1 MSDRRSSDV
10 SIVIPT
16 WNGRHLLERSLPSV
30 VEAARAYR
38 GETAARVEVVVVD
51 DGSVDGTPEWV
62 GANMPTFVEVVVKP
76 GPEGFAP
83 TANVGFRRARFPVI
97 VLLNNDVAVE
107 RDVLFHLVPHFSDP
121 DVFAVTC
128 RALDP
133 GTRRLASGGKLGRF
147 RRGFWRV
154 HDDYDI
160 ALDVLGREALLPVS
174 GAFGVWPSVLASGGF
189 SAFDAEKVRELGGF
203 DERLRPFYWEDVDLS
218 LRAWRRGWQI
228 RYEPRAVVYH
238 QASRTIAPRFSRSFI
253 RRASERNRLLVHWK
267 NLDEWDW
274 VLEHVLIVV
283 LLALTAP
290 LRWDWAFG
298 AALVDALRELPGVWR
313 ARRRE
318 RAARR
323 RRGREIERVFRGFGL
338 RGGRV

>member
-1 MSDRRSSDV
+1 MSDRPYPDV

-16 WNGRHLLERSLPSV
+16 WNGRHLLEQFLPSV
-30 VEAARAYR
+30 VEAAYAYQR
-38 GETAARVEVVVVD
+38 EMEARVEIVIVD
-51 DGSVDGTPEWV
+51 DGSEDGTSEWV
-62 GANMPTFVEVVVKP
+62 KANAPSCVEVLVKC

-97 VLLNNDVAVE
+97 FLLNNDVAVE
-107 RDVLFHLVPHFSDP
+107 RDVLFYLVPHFSDP

-133 GTRRLASGGKLGRF
+133 RTRRLASGGKLGRF

-154 HDDYDI
+154 HEDYD
-160 ALDVLGREALLPVS
+160 VTPEGER
-174 GAFGVWPSVLASGGF
+174 GAAGCSAEPFETWLSLLASGGF
-189 SAFDAEKVRELGGF
+189 SAFDAEKVHELGGF

-238 QASRTIAPRFSRSFI
+238 EASRTIGPRFSRSFI

-274 VLEHVLIVV
+274 WLEHAMVV
-283 LLALTAP
+283 TLLTLTIP

-298 AALVDALRELPGVWR
+298 AALVGALRELPGVWR
-313 ARRRE
+313 DRRRE
-318 RAARR
+318 QSARR
-323 RRGREIERVFRGFGL
+323 WRGRELERLFRMFD
-338 RGGRV
+338 RSIRSS

>member
-1 MSDRRSSDV
+1 MSERGAPDV

-16 WNGRHLLERSLPSV
+16 WNGRHLLEQFLPSV
-30 VEAARAYR
+30 VEAARAYQWER
-38 GETAARVEVVVVD
+38 EARVEIVIVD
-51 DGSVDGTPEWV
+51 DGSTDGTPEWI
-62 GANMPTFVEVVVKP
+62 GTNAPAFVEVVVKS

-97 VLLNNDVAVE
+97 FLLNNDVAVE

-133 GTRRLASGGKLGRF
+133 STRELAGGGKLGRF

-154 HDDYDI
+154 HDDYDV
-160 ALDVLGREALLPVS
+160 VLGEEGAPVRS
-174 GAFGVWPSVLASGGF
+174 PGPFGAWLSLVASGGF
-189 SAFDAEKVRELGGF
+189 AAFDAAKVRQLGGF

-238 QASRTIAPRFSRSFI
+238 EASRTIAPRFSSSLI

-274 VLEHVLIVV
+274 LLEHVGVV
-283 LLALTAP
+283 ALLALTIP
-290 LRWDWAFG
+290 VRWDWAFG
-298 AALVDALRELPGVWR
+298 AALGSALRELPEVWR
-313 ARRRE
+313 ERRRE
-318 RAARR
+318 RGAK
-323 RRGREIERVFRGFGL
+323 RRGRDIERLFRAFGECL
-338 RGGRV
+338 RGG